1 MNAGHGAGD
10 ESDSDGNARGGDS
23 APEATLGPLL
33 TDREETLAVAES
45 LTGGLVGSRVTD
57 VPGASAYFDR
67 GFVTY
72 AYDAKRE
79 LLGVSRESL
88 DAEGAVSAAVA
99 EEMAAGARD
108 RAGTTWAVATTGIA
122 GPDGGTAEKPVG
134 LVYVGV
140 AYAAPW
146 GTGASFVRSERFVL
160 DGGRG
165 AVKRGAVAAAIDV
178 LIRAIREVDAGES
191 VEESADES
199 PEESADESP
208 EESSG
213 DPPIE

>member
-1 MNAGHGAGD
+1 MDETEPTADRLGD
-10 ESDSDGNARGGDS
+10 
-23 APEATLGPLL
+23 LL
-33 TDREETLAVAES
+33 TDRDESLAVAES

-88 DAEGAVSAAVA
+88 DAEGAVSAEVA

-108 RAGTTWAVATTGIA
+108 HANTTWAVATTGTA
-122 GPDGGTAEKPVG
+122 GPSGGTPEKPVG
-134 LVYVGV
+134 LVYVAV

-146 GTGASFVRSERFVL
+146 GSEASFVRSDRVVL
-160 DGGRG
+160 DGDRS
-165 AVKRGAVAAAIDV
+165 AVKRGAVDAAIAA
-178 LIRAIREVDAGES
+178 LIRTIREVDA
-191 VEESADES
+191 EE
-199 PEESADESP
+199 
-208 EESSG
+208 
-213 DPPIE
+213 

>member
-1 MNAGHGAGD
+1 MDDSEAGV
-10 ESDSDGNARGGDS
+10 E
-23 APEATLGPLL
+23 TLGELL
-33 TDREETLAVAES
+33 TDRDETLAVAES

-57 VPGASAYFDR
+57 VPGSSAYFDR

-108 RAGTTWAVATTGIA
+108 HADTTWAVATTGTA
-122 GPDGGTAEKPVG
+122 GPGGGTPEKPVG

-146 GTGASFVRSERFVL
+146 GTEASFVRSERVLL
-160 DGGRG
+160 DGDRD
-165 AVKRGAVAAAIDV
+165 AVKRGAVEAAVDA
-178 LIRAIREVDAGES
+178 LIGAIREVDANE
-191 VEESADES
+191 
-199 PEESADESP
+199 
-208 EESSG
+208 
-213 DPPIE
+213 

>member
-1 MNAGHGAGD
+1 MDETESTAAVLGD
-10 ESDSDGNARGGDS
+10 
-23 APEATLGPLL
+23 LL
-33 TDREETLAVAES
+33 TDRGESLAVAES

-79 LLGVSRESL
+79 VLGVSRESL

-108 RAGTTWAVATTGIA
+108 RASTTWAVATTGIA
-122 GPDGGTAEKPVG
+122 GPDGGTADKPVG

-146 GTGASFVRSERFVL
+146 GTEASFVRSERVVL
-160 DGGRG
+160 DGDRG
-165 AVKRGAVAAAIDV
+165 AVKRGAVDAALDALV
-178 LIRAIREVDAGES
+178 RAIREVDAGE
-191 VEESADES
+191 
-199 PEESADESP
+199 
-208 EESSG
+208 
-213 DPPIE
+213 

>member
-1 MNAGHGAGD
+1 MD
-10 ESDSDGNARGGDS
+10 ETESTA
-23 APEATLGPLL
+23 AALGELL
-33 TDREETLAVAES
+33 TDREESLAVAES

-108 RAGTTWAVATTGIA
+108 RADTTWAVATTGIA
-122 GPDGGTAEKPVG
+122 GPDGGSADKPVG

-146 GTGASFVRSERFVL
+146 GTEASFARSDRVVL
-160 DGGRG
+160 DGDRG
-165 AVKRGAVAAAIDV
+165 AVKRGAVDAALDALV
-178 LIRAIREVDAGES
+178 RAIREVDA
-191 VEESADES
+191 EE
-199 PEESADESP
+199 
-208 EESSG
+208 
-213 DPPIE
+213 

>member
-1 MNAGHGAGD
+1 MD
-10 ESDSDGNARGGDS
+10 ETEPTA
-23 APEATLGPLL
+23 ETLGDLL
-33 TDREETLAVAES
+33 TDRGESLAVAES

-88 DAEGAVSAAVA
+88 DAEGAVSARVA

-108 RAGTTWAVATTGIA
+108 RAGTTWAVATTGTA
-122 GPDGGTAEKPVG
+122 GPGGGTPEKPVG
-134 LVYVGV
+134 LVFVAV

-146 GTGASFVRSERFVL
+146 GTEASFTRSERVLL
-160 DGGRG
+160 DGDRSEVRRG
-165 AVKRGAVAAAIDV
+165 AVDAAIGALVRAVREVAAA
-178 LIRAIREVDAGES
+178 E
-191 VEESADES
+191 
-199 PEESADESP
+199 
-208 EESSG
+208 
-213 DPPIE
+213 

>member
-1 MNAGHGAGD
+1 MTEHDADGSEKLNKIDGAANV
-10 ESDSDGNARGGDS
+10 DGANDTAVANRSEGIGK
-23 APEATLGPLL
+23 LL

-88 DAEGAVSAAVA
+88 DSEGAVSGIVA

-108 RAGTTWAVATTGIA
+108 RANTTWAVSTTGIA
-122 GPDGGTAEKPVG
+122 GPDGGTTAKPVG
-134 LVYVGV
+134 LVHVGV

-146 GTGASFVRSERFVL
+146 GTEASFVQSEQFHL
-160 DGGRG
+160 DGDR
-165 AVKRGAVAAAIDV
+165 AEVKRKAVAAALDTLV
-178 LIRAIREVDAGES
+178 RVIRGVES
-191 VEESADES
+191 TT
-199 PEESADESP
+199 
-208 EESSG
+208 
-213 DPPIE
+213 

>member
-1 MNAGHGAGD
+1 MDGTEPESESAAERLGELLTARD
-10 ESDSDGNARGGDS
+10 ES
-23 APEATLGPLL
+23 
-33 TDREETLAVAES
+33 LAVAES

-108 RAGTTWAVATTGIA
+108 RADTTWAVSTTGIA

-146 GTGASFVRSERFVL
+146 GTEASFVRSERREL
-160 DGGRG
+160 DGDRA
-165 AVKRGAVAAAIDV
+165 AVKRGAVDAALDALV
-178 LIRAIREVDAGES
+178 RAVREVET
-191 VEESADES
+191 EE
-199 PEESADESP
+199 
-208 EESSG
+208 
-213 DPPIE
+213 